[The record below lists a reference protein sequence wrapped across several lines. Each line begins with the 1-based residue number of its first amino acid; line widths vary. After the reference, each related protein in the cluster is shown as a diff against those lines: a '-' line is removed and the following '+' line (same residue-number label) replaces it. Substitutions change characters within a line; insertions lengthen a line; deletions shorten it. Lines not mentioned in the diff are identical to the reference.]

1 MLESL
6 LPSKAWRRIQPF
18 AAFTLVELLV
28 VIAII
33 GILIALLLPAVQAAR
48 EAARRSQCISNMKQ
62 VALALM
68 NHHELKGEFPPAAR
82 RNVSAS
88 TPGNQLPPGVPT
100 TSWFSA
106 TTAYLPYIEQTS
118 IYEQLNLVDTN
129 LNFPTSPTGSHPLG
143 TYLPMLH
150 CPSDGA
156 LPRPAYDN
164 SVFWTTQ
171 QISPGPPPR
180 FYAQQAFFTY
190 PLNGGTRSIPQANA
204 NVDGVFYV
212 NSKIRISDILDG
224 SSNTFLVCERNF
236 YEPMTEAM
244 GWRPLIDS
252 VGWWDMPG
260 AGDVAV
266 STFVPLNYRVPPGTP
281 ASQQA
286 AQMTLRRSA
295 AGSQHPGGA
304 NFAMADASVR
314 FVQNS
319 ISTLTYQSLSTRKKG
334 EPVMLP

>member
-1 MLESL
+1 
-6 LPSKAWRRIQPF
+6 
-18 AAFTLVELLV
+18 
-28 VIAII
+28 
-33 GILIALLLPAVQAAR
+33 
-48 EAARRSQCISNMKQ
+48 
-62 VALALM
+62 
-68 NHHELKGEFPPAAR
+68 
-82 RNVSAS
+82 
-88 TPGNQLPPGVPT
+88 
-100 TSWFSA
+100 
-106 TTAYLPYIEQTS
+106 
-118 IYEQLNLVDTN
+118 
-129 LNFPTSPTGSHPLG
+129 
-143 TYLPMLH
+143 
-150 CPSDGA
+150 
-156 LPRPAYDN
+156 
-164 SVFWTTQ
+164 
-171 QISPGPPPR
+171 
-180 FYAQQAFFTY
+180 
-190 PLNGGTRSIPQANA
+190 
-204 NVDGVFYV
+204 
-212 NSKIRISDILDG
+212 
-224 SSNTFLVCERNF
+224 
-236 YEPMTEAM
+236 MTEAM